1 MAAAGVGVPLGAWLY
16 ERRRPAVRYRE
27 GRFGRLRP
35 DPRGV
40 LDLLEGFSY
49 RILQRAGTPMSDGVP
64 MPPAPDGMAC
74 FTADDGSLVLMR
86 NHELPGGLRAR
97 FYDLPIARAAYDPSA
112 AGGVSRVVL
121 DPATR
126 EVRSSNMVLAG
137 TVMNCSGGPSPWGWL
152 SCEETVEPDHGYV
165 FLCDPSADRVAQ
177 PVRISGY
184 GRFRHEAAAIDPAR
198 AVAYLTEDRP
208 DGCLYR
214 FVPHDPAD
222 PFEGRLQALRVRA
235 RPAENTAAWRRGQS
249 AEIDWIDLPE
259 PTPEGDA
266 LRAQAHALG
275 AAVIKRGEGVTFD
288 EDQIT
293 LCATTGGPIEAGRD
307 LPSHGRRRR
316 RHAGGPRLL
325 HRPRRAGHA
334 GQRDH
339 RAERERLLRGGR
351 DSRRL
356 RPRPHP

>member
-1 MAAAGVGVPLGAWLY
+1 
-16 ERRRPAVRYRE
+16 
-27 GRFGRLRP
+27 
-35 DPRGV
+35 
-40 LDLLEGFSY
+40 
-49 RILQRAGTPMSDGVP
+49 MSDGVP
-64 MPPAPDGMAC
+64 VPPAPDGMAC
-74 FTADDGSLVLMR
+74 FTADDGGLVVMR
-86 NHELPGGLRAR
+86 NHELPGGLRGR

-152 SCEETVEPDHGYV
+152 SCEETVDPDHGYV
-165 FLCDPSADRVAQ
+165 FLCDPSADHVAQ

-249 AEIDWIDLPE
+249 AEIDWIDLPD

-288 EDQIT
+288 GDQIT
-293 LCATTGGPIEAGRD
+293 LCATTGGPIEAGQIFRLTDEGDGGTLEVLACSTDRAALDMPDNVTIAPSGSVFFVEDGTADDYVRGLTRD
-307 LPSHGRRRR
+307 GELFDVARNAASDGELTGVCFSPD
-316 RHAGGPRLL
+316 GGAMFVNLQQEGLTLIVEGPFARLV
-325 HRPRRAGHA
+325 
-334 GQRDH
+334 
-339 RAERERLLRGGR
+339 
-351 DSRRL
+351 
-356 RPRPHP
+356 